1 MMLGMEKAEL
11 YNIVLMTV
19 VWLSAMALTVW
30 DFMVIQSLIYRFGA
44 ISFIGTLCFTVGVAI
59 RLVARRTLGGRFA
72 HRLARA
78 EGHTLVKHGVYSYV
92 RHPAYLGSNF
102 VDSGIPLLLNSLLG
116 FLLMQLLV
124 PLLLRRIRIEER
136 ILIEEFGDEYSE
148 YMRTT
153 KKLIPF
159 IY

>member
-1 MMLGMEKAEL
+1 MLGMEKAEL

-30 DFMVIQSLIYRFGA
+30 DFIVLQSPSYRFGA
-44 ISFIGTLCFTVGVAI
+44 ISFIGLVCFMAGVTI

-72 HRLARA
+72 HRLAKA
-78 EGHTLVKHGVYSYV
+78 EGRTLVKHGVYSYV

-102 VDSGIPLLLNSLLG
+102 VDSAIPLLLNSLLG

-124 PLLLRRIRIEER
+124 PLLLHRIRIEER
-136 ILIEEFGDEYSE
+136 ILIKEFGDEYSE
-148 YMRTT
+148 YVRTT
-153 KKLIPF
+153 KKLVPF